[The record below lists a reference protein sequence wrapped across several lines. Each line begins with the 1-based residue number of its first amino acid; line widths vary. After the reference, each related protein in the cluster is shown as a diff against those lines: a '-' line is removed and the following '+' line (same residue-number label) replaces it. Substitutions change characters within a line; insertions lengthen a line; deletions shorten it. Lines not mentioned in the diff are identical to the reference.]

1 MNNKVTV
8 FAMTEKG
15 HTVLKSILP
24 NYKNN
29 VEIVIGSRDTQIQKD
44 FYSEIKSLC
53 EYHSTKFIDKKEF
66 ISINTKYALAI
77 SWRWMINTDDKVLIV
92 FHDSLLPRYRGF
104 NPLVSALINS
114 EQKIGVT
121 ALLATSEYDKGD
133 IITQSLTQ
141 IEYPIK
147 IQAAI
152 TKILKNY
159 QETCLYVMEKI
170 INNEHFIL
178 IPQDEEKATYSLWRD
193 DEDYRINW
201 NHSSIKLKRLIDAVS
216 YPYKGASTILNSN
229 LVRILEAE
237 IVKDVVIENRT
248 PGKVIF
254 VEDDHPIVVCGEGL
268 LKIIEM
274 IDDQTKTSL
283 IPVKNFRIRFL

>member
-1 MNNKVTV
+1 MKNKVTV

-15 HTVLKSILP
+15 YAVLQSILP
-24 NYKNN
+24 DYKKNI
-29 VEIVIGSRDTQIQKD
+29 EIVIGSQDTQIQKD
-44 FYSEIKSLC
+44 FYSEIKCLC
-53 EYHSTKFIDKKEF
+53 QYHSIEFIDKKEF

-77 SWRWMINTDDKVLIV
+77 SWRWIINTDDKFLIV

-104 NPLVSALINS
+104 NPLVSALING

-133 IITQSLTQ
+133 IITQYETA

-147 IQAAI
+147 IQEAI
-152 TKILKNY
+152 NKIITNY
-159 QETCLYVMEKI
+159 QDTSLYVMEKI
-170 INNEHFIL
+170 ANDDHFIG
-178 IPQDEEKATYSLWRD
+178 IPQDENKATYSLWRD

-201 NHSSIKLKRLIDAVS
+201 NHSSIELKRFIDAVS
-216 YPYKGASTILNSN
+216 YPYKGAATKLNGN

-237 IVKDVVIENRT
+237 IVQDVVIENRT
-248 PGKVIF
+248 SGKVIF
-254 VEDDHPIVVCGEGL
+254 VQNDHPIVVCGKGL

-274 IDDQTKTSL
+274 IDDQTRTSL
-283 IPVKNFRIRFL
+283 IPIKKFRIRFL

>member
-29 VEIVIGSRDTQIQKD
+29 IEIVIGSRDTQIQKD

-77 SWRWMINTDDKVLIV
+77 SWRWIIKTDNKVLIV

-114 EQKIGVT
+114 EPKIGVT

-133 IITQSLTQ
+133 IITQSVSQ

-159 QETCLYVMEKI
+159 QETSLYVMEKI
-170 INNEHFIL
+170 INDNHFIV
-178 IPQDEEKATYSLWRD
+178 IPQDEKKATYSLWRD

-216 YPYKGASTILNSN
+216 YPYKGASTILNGN

-254 VEDDHPIVVCGEGL
+254 VENDHPIVVCGQGL

-274 IDDQTKTSL
+274 IDDKTKTSL

>member
-133 IITQSLTQ
+133 IITQSVTQ

-170 INNEHFIL
+170 INDDHFIV
-178 IPQDEEKATYSLWRD
+178 IPQDEKKATYSLWRD

-201 NHSSIKLKRLIDAVS
+201 NHSSIELKRFIDAVS
-216 YPYKGASTILNSN
+216 YPYKGASTILNGN

-254 VEDDHPIVVCGEGL
+254 VENDHPIVVCGEGL

-283 IPVKNFRIRFL
+283 SPVKNFRIRFL